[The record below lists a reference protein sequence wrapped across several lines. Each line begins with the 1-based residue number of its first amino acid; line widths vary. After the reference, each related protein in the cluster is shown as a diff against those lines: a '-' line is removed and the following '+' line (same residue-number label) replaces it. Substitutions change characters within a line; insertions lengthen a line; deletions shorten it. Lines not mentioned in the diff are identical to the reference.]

1 MIAMANID
9 LLDDEYAVPKPI
21 IKRPHLPEAPDAQP
35 GWAPGATI
43 DTNYGR
49 SARSHYRIEPVKQF
63 LPDLDFFGQRV
74 IANAGSEASENGRF
88 EDGGKVVGVERLAC
102 HVSVSMKC
110 RGR

>member
-1 MIAMANID
+1 MVG
-9 LLDDEYAVPKPI
+9 LRV
-21 IKRPHLPEAPDAQP
+21 
-35 GWAPGATI
+35 AT
-43 DTNYGR
+43 TG
-49 SARSHYRIEPVKQF
+49 IEPVKQF